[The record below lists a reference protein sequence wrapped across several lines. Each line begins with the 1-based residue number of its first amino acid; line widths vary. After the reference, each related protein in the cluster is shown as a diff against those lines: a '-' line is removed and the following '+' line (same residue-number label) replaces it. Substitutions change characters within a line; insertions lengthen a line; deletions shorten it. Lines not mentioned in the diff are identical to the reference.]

1 MDLAAGRNNDA
12 FKQDPVWEQLGP
24 GSRERNRTLKMNE
37 SFGHRAPAG
46 MVWFVHQNE
55 VREAARTVLFI
66 DGRADDIREDLVA
79 ARFSATAGTVGLHHD
94 SGANVGFA
102 DGHGSRQ
109 KQRVRF
115 TTAAPSWFPEPDP
128 RQKLMWRI
136 E

>member
-1 MDLAAGRNNDA
+1 
-12 FKQDPVWEQLGP
+12 
-24 GSRERNRTLKMNE
+24 MNE

-46 MVWFVHQNE
+46 MVRFVHQNE
-55 VREAARTVLFI
+55 IREATRTVLFI

-79 ARFSATAGTVGLHHD
+79 ARFSATAGTVGLRHD

-115 TTAAPSWFPEPDP
+115 TTTAPSWFPEPDP
-128 RQKLMWRI
+128 RQKLTWRI